1 MQTMTPPATPSIE
14 PPIVG
19 PDLVDS
25 TFDFGPESTPYRWSA
40 DTFLAMVDANIF
52 PGEARVFLWDGEIY
66 EKMAKTQAHVTSAN
80 KAFLAIVRALPEGWF
95 PGAENPV
102 KVGEN
107 KVPLPDLIVLR
118 GVPDDYRVRCAE
130 AADVGLIVEVSVTS
144 LQADT
149 GPKLHGYARAGIATY
164 WVVDPTGGSVR
175 AFADPAPDEGI
186 YRSVSVHP
194 RGDSIPLALGH
205 AAPFHIAVDDILPR
219 LED

>member
-14 PPIVG
+14 TPIAG
-19 PDLVDS
+19 PDLVDPS
-25 TFDFGPESTPYRWSA
+25 FDLGPESTPYRWSA
-40 DTFLAMVDANIF
+40 DSFLAMVDANLF

-66 EKMAKTQAHVTSAN
+66 EKLAKTQAHVTAAN

-102 KVGEN
+102 KVGED

-149 GPKLHGYARAGIATY
+149 GPKLQGYARAGIATY
-164 WVVDPTGGSVR
+164 WVVDPVGGAVR
-175 AFADPAPDEGI
+175 AFSDPNPEEGI
-186 YRSVSVHP
+186 YRSASVHP
-194 RGDSIPLALGH
+194 RGEAIPLALGH
-205 AAPFHIAVDDILPR
+205 AAPVNIAVDDILPR
-219 LED
+219 PED